1 MASIER
7 TSIVKKQRA
16 KWHDQCIRRNP
27 FKEGEW
33 DLLYESIFKTFKGK
47 LRTRWQGPYEI
58 ETIYNNGTVQLN
70 TIDDE
75 GSLLMAN
82 GH

>member
-1 MASIER
+1 MAAIER
-7 TSIVKKQRA
+7 TSIVQKQRA
-16 KWHDQCIRRNP
+16 KWHDQCIRRKY

-47 LRTRWQGPYEI
+47 LRTRWREPYEI

-75 GSLLMAN
+75 GLLLMAN